1 VGNWVD
7 FCSSNSIE
15 QQGVRNA
22 MVEGLT
28 NRGCT
33 NW

>member
-1 VGNWVD
+1 MGNWVD

-22 MVEGLT
+22 MVEV
-28 NRGCT
+28 
-33 NW
+33 